1 MGVMENDGRGS
12 HITYYIIKKK
22 YTLDL
27 KISGGMGGRGGEAVK
42 GGAVWGEGLYNYMI
56 MHLKS

>member
-1 MGVMENDGRGS
+1 M
-12 HITYYIIKKK
+12 YYIIKKK

-27 KISGGMGGRGGEAVK
+27 KISGGMGGEAVK
-42 GGAVWGEGLYNYMI
+42 GEAVWGEGLYNYMI

>member
-1 MGVMENDGRGS
+1 M
-12 HITYYIIKKK
+12 YYIIKKK

-27 KISGGMGGRGGEAVK
+27 KISGGMGGGEAVK
-42 GGAVWGEGLYNYMI
+42 GEAVWGEGLYNYMI